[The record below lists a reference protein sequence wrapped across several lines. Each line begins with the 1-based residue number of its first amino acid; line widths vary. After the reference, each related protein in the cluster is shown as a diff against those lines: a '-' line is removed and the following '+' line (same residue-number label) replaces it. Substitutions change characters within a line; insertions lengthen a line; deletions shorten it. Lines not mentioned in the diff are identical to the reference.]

1 MWNRLK
7 RYVMLL
13 RIFLAGGGVLKS
25 GVPEEETLF

>member
-13 RIFLAGGGVLKS
+13 RIFLAGGGLKS